1 MNRAARN
8 SRAVHERERLVAAR
22 ALPRALG
29 ELLTLPTFTGFVTTT
44 PVPGTTFE
52 MLLCDRDDGI
62 ALRCFWHGVYEPS
75 SSALIAALGHDA
87 DRIVDIGA
95 HTGYFTLLA
104 AHVAPRAQII
114 AVEPDAANLARLALN
129 ARANGCSNIAVV
141 RAAAADVNGR
151 GQLCNDAPEGYLSSG
166 GRLTDDDGSATGQ
179 LVPTLVL
186 DGFLTKERRPTA
198 LIKCDTEGSEQA
210 ALMGC
215 AQTLRRDRPHLVIEC
230 NRPAPWRDI
239 ETLLRALGYRFWQID
254 ETAPRL
260 TEVGGLA
267 TAASAGETPERF
279 RNRLASPMPFATL
292 AARLP
297 TFEFIPLE

>member
-1 MNRAARN
+1 M
-8 SRAVHERERLVAAR
+8 
-22 ALPRALG
+22 
-29 ELLTLPTFTGFVTTT
+29 
-44 PVPGTTFE
+44 
-52 MLLCDRDDGI
+52 
-62 ALRCFWHGVYEPS
+62 
-75 SSALIAALGHDA
+75 
-87 DRIVDIGA
+87 
-95 HTGYFTLLA
+95 
-104 AHVAPRAQII
+104 
-114 AVEPDAANLARLALN
+114 
-129 ARANGCSNIAVV
+129 

-166 GRLTDDDGSATGQ
+166 GRLTDDDGSAAGQ

-215 AQTLRRDRPHLVIEC
+215 AQTLRLDRPHLVIEC

-267 TAASAGETPERF
+267 TAASAGKPLSGFAIDWPVPCR
-279 RNRLASPMPFATL
+279 SPLWPRGF
-292 AARLP
+292 P
-297 TFEFIPLE
+297 TSSLSPLNDPDSRCG

>member
-1 MNRAARN
+1 M
-8 SRAVHERERLVAAR
+8 
-22 ALPRALG
+22 
-29 ELLTLPTFTGFVTTT
+29 
-44 PVPGTTFE
+44 
-52 MLLCDRDDGI
+52 
-62 ALRCFWHGVYEPS
+62 
-75 SSALIAALGHDA
+75 
-87 DRIVDIGA
+87 
-95 HTGYFTLLA
+95 
-104 AHVAPRAQII
+104 
-114 AVEPDAANLARLALN
+114 
-129 ARANGCSNIAVV
+129 

-166 GRLTDDDGSATGQ
+166 GRLTDDDGSAAGQ

-230 NRPAPWRDI
+230 NRPAPWRYL
-239 ETLLRALGYRFWQID
+239 ETCLRALGYRFCQID

-267 TAASAGETPERF
+267 TAASAGETSERF
-279 RNRLASPMPFATL
+279 RNRLASPMPFAIL
-292 AARLP
+292 AAWLP